1 MPQAWQPSV
10 SVVIPT
16 FNSAATLPDAIASVR
31 SQRWSDLEIIV
42 VDDGSTDDTGRVL
55 EELAG
60 PDLRVIRQENAGPA
74 AARNTGIDA
83 ARGVWIAFLDAD
95 DLWLPGKL
103 CDQFDEL
110 DRCPAASFSYSDVLL
125 RFPDGSHSE
134 LKCRRLELPLLLELI
149 WGNLFCTA
157 TVLVRRDCFETVG
170 FFDTSL
176 RTGEDWDMWLRLA
189 ACYEVAYLP
198 RPLTLYRRSPQSVKS
213 GKYPLDLLES
223 CTRRVVERLFSSP
236 EALRR
241 YPELLRLRRRVSAWH
256 ETVIAKSNLH
266 HGRWIR
272 GGKLILRAFRS
283 RILGPWPRP
292 AGGWS

>member
-1 MPQAWQPSV
+1 MLQACQPSV

-16 FNSAATLPDAIASVR
+16 LNCAATLPDAIASVR
-31 SQRWSDLEIIV
+31 SQRWPDLEIIV
-42 VDDGSTDDTGRVL
+42 VDDGSIDDTGRVL

-60 PDLRVIRQENAGPA
+60 PELRVIRQGNAGPA
-74 AARNTGIDA
+74 AARNTGIEA
-83 ARGVWIAFLDAD
+83 ARGEWIAFLDAD

-110 DRCPAASFSYSDVLL
+110 HRYPSASFSYSDVLL

-134 LKCRRLELPLLLELI
+134 LKCRKLELPLLLELI
-149 WGNLFCTA
+149 WGNLFGTP

-198 RPLTLYRRSPQSVKS
+198 RPLTLVRRSAQP
-213 GKYPLDLLES
+213 GKYSLDLLES
-223 CTRRVVERLFSSP
+223 CTHRVVERLFSSP

-241 YPELLRLRRRVSAWH
+241 YPKLLGLRRSVSAWH
-256 ETVIAKSNLH
+256 DTVIAKSNLY
-266 HGRWIR
+266 HGRWFQ
-272 GGKLILRAFRS
+272 GGKLTLRALRS

-292 AGGWS
+292 AGACP